1 MHVKICKV
9 IQPIS
14 HVRIYIARAHECI
27 HIYGIFLVINLKQFR
42 NSSLKKSAIFFLKI
56 RIHPI
61 CHGKHYTHI
70 PRRGNICEIYRPP
83 ILHLVHFKFSL
94 ITRKKGHK
102 TPLKSYSI
110 LNLVLQMFKGLL
122 S

>member
-42 NSSLKKSAIFFLKI
+42 NSSLKKSAIYFFLKSGYI
-56 RIHPI
+56 QAATENIIHTSPGEGI
-61 CHGKHYTHI
+61 FVKYTDPHI
-70 PRRGNICEIYRPP
+70 TSGTFQI
-83 ILHLVHFKFSL
+83 
-94 ITRKKGHK
+94 
-102 TPLKSYSI
+102 
-110 LNLVLQMFKGLL
+110 
-122 S
+122 